1 MSQPHDQ
8 FGRKK
13 AVTEFDDAIFE
24 LIASGMSLGAALSS
38 DPRFPTYGSFQP
50 RVSRDPVLRARM
62 ADARARSG
70 SAQPRPVFR
79 EFAQQFDSILDLIES
94 GSAIEEALVTV
105 FGPRRLTATK
115 CMFFE
120 AVKKN
125 ADFAVKY
132 RAASRKRQA
141 GPNRRAAAAWYDRQE
156 LINAAQSRS
165 GDGPHRATLL
175 RHAKKDSEL
184 RSILKPGHTDN
195 ELHRLL
201 HQNDLF
207 RKARRLLPGRYDDHR
222 QDQIQDAILFALE
235 YGDHANGAKII
246 REFYAGSL
254 SPDHDSLDDE
264 IFDGQ
269 EGNRRGDLIPAS
281 AEMGDVY
288 AW

>member
-1 MSQPHDQ
+1 MSRQREE
-8 FGRKK
+8 FGRRK

-24 LIASGMSLGAALSS
+24 LVASGMSLDAALAS
-38 DPRFPTYGSFQP
+38 DPRFPTRGSFQP
-50 RVSRDPVLRARM
+50 RVSRDPILRSRM

-70 SAQPRPVFR
+70 STQPRPVFS
-79 EFAQQFDSILDLIES
+79 EFAQQFDRILDLIES
-94 GSAIEEALVTV
+94 GSAVEEALVTM

-120 AVKKN
+120 AIKKN
-125 ADFAVKY
+125 ADFAAKY

-141 GPNRRAAAAWYDRQE
+141 GPNKRATAAWYDRQE
-156 LINAAQSRS
+156 LISAARSRS

-175 RHAKKDSEL
+175 RHAKKDNEL
-184 RSILKPGHTDN
+184 RSILKPGHADN

-235 YGDHANGAKII
+235 YGDQASVAKII

-254 SPDHDSLDDE
+254 SPDHDSLEDE

-269 EGNRRGDLIPAS
+269 EGKRRGDLIPAS